1 MQTPLQAL
9 QAALESVGVGQ
20 INEAERD
27 VVLRCAIEELR
38 KLRRNVDALV
48 EYTAPPT
55 PVPMRCRVGEILL
68 TVREQVGLESRSRLL
83 VACDDHAPE
92 LMVDGPLLVRSLRRV
107 VENALEAG
115 SDQVLFASRDGGS
128 GRTFAVMNNCPSQ
141 TLDPRDGA
149 ASFASTKTDHIG
161 LGLTLAKRDLEL
173 MGGSLTVRRTFGGRT
188 LVWAQLP
195 AWTAVGTRAA

>member
-9 QAALESVGVGQ
+9 QAALESVEAGQ
-20 INEAERD
+20 VTDDDRD
-27 VVLRCAIEELR
+27 AVLNCALDELR

-68 TVREQVGLESRSRLL
+68 TVREQIGHDLRSRLL

-92 LMVDGPLLVRSLRRV
+92 LMIDGPLLVRSLRRI

-115 SDQVLFASRDGGS
+115 SDQVLFASRDGAA
-128 GRTFAVMNNCPSQ
+128 GRTFAVMNNCSSQ

-149 ASFASTKTDHIG
+149 TGFTSTKTDHIG
-161 LGLTLAKRDLEL
+161 LGLTLAMRDLEL
-173 MGGSLTVRRTFGGRT
+173 MGGSVTVRRGFGGRT

-195 AWTAVGTRAA
+195 AWTAVGKRAA